1 MRHLQILLSQIISQS
16 HIGRQYPAFHH
27 PNHLSLQVCYLPPAW
42 STWTTQSTS
51 ISKDWNKSWSQGSW
65 AVSTK
70 VAKQLFFLVWEIFS
84 SGSHE
89 RKALARRRAQQ
100 KRDYNLALVLIC
112 TILIFLATHTPRIV
126 TGLLEAVTIGSVLA
140 CQEKGQGYLRIWH
153 LYLLNGVNLL
163 QVTPQSIT
171 KYTLNIYHLFY
182 I

>member
-1 MRHLQILLSQIISQS
+1 M
-16 HIGRQYPAFHH
+16 
-27 PNHLSLQVCYLPPAW
+27 
-42 STWTTQSTS
+42 
-51 ISKDWNKSWSQGSW
+51 
-65 AVSTK
+65 
-70 VAKQLFFLVWEIFS
+70 
-84 SGSHE
+84 
-89 RKALARRRAQQ
+89 ARRRAQQ